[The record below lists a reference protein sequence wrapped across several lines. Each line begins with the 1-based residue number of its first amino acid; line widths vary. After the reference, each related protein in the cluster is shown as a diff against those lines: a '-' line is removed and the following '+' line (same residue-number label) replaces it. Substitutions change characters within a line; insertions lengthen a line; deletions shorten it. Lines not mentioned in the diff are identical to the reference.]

1 MKLMIAII
9 ENQYANDIIKT
20 LMENQVRITKLASTG
35 GFLKAGNTT
44 LLIGTEEEN
53 LEKTV
58 DLIRAKCEVKVGKRA
73 GKEKLDIAGANL
85 FILDVDE
92 YMRV

>member
-9 ENQYANDIIKT
+9 EDQYANEIIKT
-20 LMENQVRITKLASTG
+20 LMENKVRITKLASTG

-44 LLIGTEEEN
+44 LLIGTKEED
-53 LEKTV
+53 LDSTIA
-58 DLIRAKCEVKVGKRA
+58 LIREKCEVKLKKKNDKKTNR
-73 GKEKLDIAGANL
+73 AGANL
-85 FILDVDE
+85 FILDVDN

>member
-9 ENQYANDIIKT
+9 EDQYANEIIKI
-20 LMENQVRITKLASTG
+20 LMENEVRITKLASTG

-44 LLIGTEEEN
+44 LLIGTKQEDLDN
-53 LEKTV
+53 TIS
-58 DLIRAKCEVKVGKRA
+58 LIREKCEVKIKKNTDKKADR
-73 GKEKLDIAGANL
+73 AGANL
-85 FILDVDE
+85 FILDVDN